1 MRNLCR
7 ISASSGLVALLGVLF
22 AAPVAHAQS
31 ADALAARLS
40 ELRADVEKLSEELSQ
55 HKVDSRNELQALA
68 RQKSD
73 LKVELDR
80 EQVRL
85 AKLRESLAG
94 KRTKLEQTSAEGN
107 DLQPVFDGALDGLRR
122 YVSASLPFRRPERL
136 AELAKIEEQRRS
148 GLLTYPRALGRLWSF
163 AEDELRMTHE
173 NAAFQ
178 QTIELDGDEQLAE
191 VVRVGMVALYF
202 QTRDGA
208 VGYTRRTP
216 QGWAFVR
223 ADSSDERKQIRD
235 LFDSFKKQIRVGFFR
250 LPNALPQGAK

>member
-7 ISASSGLVALLGVLF
+7 VSVGVLTVLLGMLLVARS
-22 AAPVAHAQS
+22 AHAQS
-31 ADALAARLS
+31 ADVLATRLA
-40 ELRADVEKLSEELSQ
+40 ELRAEVEELSEELSQ
-55 HKVDSRNELQALA
+55 HKTDSRNELQALA

-94 KRTKLEQTSAEGN
+94 RRTKLEQTSAEGK
-107 DLQPVFDGALDGLRR
+107 DLQPVFDAALAGLRR
-122 YVSASLPFRRPERL
+122 YVSGSLPFRRPERL
-136 AELAKIEEQRRS
+136 AELVKIEEQRRS
-148 GLLTYPRALGRLWSF
+148 GVLTYPRALGRLWSF

-178 QTIELDGDEQLAE
+178 QTIELDGEEQLAE
-191 VVRVGMVALYF
+191 VVRVGMVMLYF

-208 VGYTRRTP
+208 VGYTQRTP
-216 QGWAFVR
+216 QGWTYVR
-223 ADSSDERKQIRD
+223 ADDSGERKQIRD